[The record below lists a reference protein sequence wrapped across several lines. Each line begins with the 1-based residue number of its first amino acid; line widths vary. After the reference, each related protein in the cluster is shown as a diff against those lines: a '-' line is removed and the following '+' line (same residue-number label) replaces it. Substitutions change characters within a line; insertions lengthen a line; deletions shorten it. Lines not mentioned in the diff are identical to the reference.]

1 MGKLFTGR
9 LQVSIDVG
17 TTKICVLVAQQLD
30 QDRVEILGVGKAPS
44 HGLHKGVVVDV
55 AKTIHSIKSAVAEAE
70 IMAGVKI
77 EQALLGIAGA
87 HISSRNCH
95 GAVPIK
101 TGEIREYDIKA
112 VLAAARAFPIPEGQ
126 QILHVLPQYFS
137 IDGQEP
143 LQDPRGMHGIRLE
156 VNAHIIMGSITSV
169 QNLIKCCQ
177 KAGVKVQDIILEQLA
192 SADAVLCA
200 DEQKLGV
207 GVLDIGGGTAD
218 LAIFQHGSI
227 RHTKV
232 FAIAGNHF
240 TNDLAVGL
248 RTSQDEAERL
258 KRTYGFSY
266 FEPNKTNQMI
276 EVKLVHGYQKEM
288 VHIDEIAFILK
299 ARAQELLKFIKL
311 EIEQHHL
318 QLFMRAG
325 LVLTGGGSLLLG
337 MKDLAQSMLKMPVRI
352 GRPRI
357 EFGLPESLDNPIYAT
372 SYGLIIHTLKKEK
385 NNALKNH
392 GPLASRVFSRM
403 KSWVAEFF

>member
-44 HGLHKGVVVDV
+44 YGLHKGVVVDV
-55 AKTIHSIKSAVAEAE
+55 AKTIHSIKAAVAEAE

-101 TGEIREYDIKA
+101 TGEIRDYDIKA

-143 LQDPRGMHGIRLE
+143 LQDPCGMHGIRLE
-156 VNAHIIMGSITSV
+156 VNAHIIMGAITSV

-192 SADAVLCA
+192 SADAVLCS

-248 RTSQDEAERL
+248 RASQNEAERL

-266 FEPNKTNQMI
+266 FEPNKTDQMV

-299 ARAQELLKFIKL
+299 ARAQELLEFIKL

-357 EFGLPESLDNPIYAT
+357 EFGLPDSLENPIYST

-385 NNALKNH
+385 NNASKKY
-392 GPLASRVFSRM
+392 GPLASRVFARM

>member
-30 QDRVEILGVGKAPS
+30 QDRVELLGVGKAPS
-44 HGLHKGVVVDV
+44 HGLHKGVVIDV
-55 AKTIHSIKSAVAEAE
+55 AKTIHSIKTAVEEAE
-70 IMAGVKI
+70 IMTGVKI
-77 EQALLGIAGA
+77 EQALLGISGA

-101 TGEIREYDIKA
+101 TGEVREYDIQSA
-112 VLAAARAFPIPEGQ
+112 LAAARAFPIPEGQ

-137 IDGQEP
+137 IDGQER
-143 LQDPRGMHGIRLE
+143 LQDPCGMHGIRLE
-156 VNAHIIMGSITSV
+156 VNAHIILGAISSV

-177 KAGVKVQDIILEQLA
+177 KAGVRVQDIILEQLA
-192 SADAVLCA
+192 SADAVLCD

-218 LAIFQHGSI
+218 LAIYQHGSI
-227 RHTKV
+227 RHTRV
-232 FAIAGNHF
+232 FPVAGNHF
-240 TNDLAVGL
+240 THDLAVGL
-248 RTSQDEAERL
+248 RTSIDEAERL
-258 KRTYGFSY
+258 KKTYGFSY
-266 FEPNKTNQMI
+266 FEPNKPNQLV
-276 EVKLVHGYQKEM
+276 EVELVHGYQKEM
-288 VHIDEIAFILK
+288 IHIDTIAFILK
-299 ARAQELLKFIKL
+299 VRAQELLGLVKH
-311 EIEQHHL
+311 EIEHYNL

-325 LVLTGGGSLLLG
+325 LVITGGGSLLLG

-372 SYGLIIHTLKKEK
+372 GYGLIIHTLKREK
-385 NNALKNH
+385 NNALKRH
-392 GPLASRVFSRM
+392 GPLVSRIFSRM
-403 KSWVAEFF
+403 KSWVSEFF